1 MNPRKFEYQCLQITK
16 KKNPIKT
23 SAKKQNKDENKT
35 GDMKLNWKAAVYSDQ
50 IYTYTLHLVY
60 MYMCGCFSKV
70 SNQNLTNIVV
80 FHVINSRCVST

>member
-35 GDMKLNWKAAVYSDQ
+35 GGMKLN
-50 IYTYTLHLVY
+50 
-60 MYMCGCFSKV
+60 
-70 SNQNLTNIVV
+70 
-80 FHVINSRCVST
+80 